1 MRNVDPVVATPR
13 RRSAA
18 RRARA
23 ERAVLVAIVAVAAA
37 ILAVVGYRDRHQ
49 GRTCHDLV
57 VGGVAV
63 GDLTPE
69 VARARVEERARQ
81 WLAAP
86 LSAEA
91 AGGRWTVAPG
101 DIGLQVD
108 PNRAVDEALA
118 HGRDGGALHRLLAAL
133 PGGTHRIAVPA
144 TLDDQRLEATLR
156 AWASGPTHP
165 PQDASFA
172 LAPDGSLTIVPGRD
186 GAGFDAAASR
196 AAFIAGAGGLTGRP
210 VRLALVTIR
219 PAVEAPMLRAVEPA
233 MRTWLASP
241 PEVTHLGRRWALPPD
256 QFVAALRFSPD
267 EAARPV
273 PALDPGALRRFFDE
287 IDAAVSN
294 PGADA
299 RIAVDAGG
307 RFVVAPER
315 AGTAID
321 RVATAAALD
330 AAIAA
335 GRGDAALVVGPRPP
349 ATVAA
354 DLVPVRDYLEWIA
367 STPLVVSFAGEQ
379 VRVFGRADIQPLI
392 VVTPTPGEPVKAAVA
407 LDPVRLRALAQLL
420 AGDLD
425 RPARDA
431 EFTFADRRVQARV
444 ASEDGREVRLAGTER
459 ALGEAI
465 LGAQGTVVPD
475 VAVTAP
481 RVDSA
486 AMADIAVGDLLAY
499 GQTDY
504 GSSVAPRWHNV
515 ELAAERLDGALIPPG
530 AIFSFNR
537 QVGAQTV
544 ENGYQEAYGIALVG
558 GAGGQARVQTVNSVA
573 GGICQVS
580 TTLFQAAF
588 RAGLPI
594 EERNWHFYW
603 VTYGT
608 PPPGMVGLDATV
620 DDAAGLDFK
629 FANNS
634 GGWLAIEAVAAEGIL
649 TVSLF
654 GTDPGWEVRIDE
666 PAISNVRPADPKP
679 IYDKTHDLPPGETRY
694 IEHAAD
700 GFDVALRRRVVD
712 GAGNLVVYTAPS
724 GQRYEMD
731 TTFTSSYFPARD
743 RYQVGVPA
751 AVPEGETEEK
761 P

>member
-1 MRNVDPVVATPR
+1 MRNGVSVVASPR

-23 ERAVLVAIVAVAAA
+23 ERAALVALVAVAAA
-37 ILAVVGYRDRHQ
+37 LLAVVGYRDRHQ
-49 GRTCHDLV
+49 GRLCHDLV
-57 VGGVAV
+57 VGDVAV

-69 VARARVEERARQ
+69 VARARVEERTRL

-86 LSAEA
+86 LQAEA
-91 AGGRWTVAPG
+91 AGGGWMLIPT
-101 DIGLQVD
+101 DLGLQLD
-108 PNRAVDEALA
+108 PARALDD
-118 HGRDGGALHRLLAAL
+118 GRDRGPFHRLLAAL
-133 PGGTHRIAVPA
+133 PGGSHRIAIPA
-144 TLDDQRLEATLR
+144 TLDDGRLEATLR
-156 AWASGPTHP
+156 AWAAGPTHP

-172 LAPDGSLTIVPGRD
+172 LAPDGSLSIVPGRD

-196 AAFIAGAGGLTGRP
+196 SAFIAGAGGLTTRP

-219 PAVEAPMLRAVEPA
+219 PEVDAPMLRAVEPA
-233 MRTWLASP
+233 MREWLASP
-241 PEVTHLGRRWALPPD
+241 PEVTHLGRRWTLPLD

-267 EAARPV
+267 ESGRPI
-273 PALDPGALRRFFDE
+273 PALNAGALRRFFDE
-287 IDAAVSN
+287 IDTAVSD

-315 AGTAID
+315 PGTAID
-321 RVATAAALD
+321 RVASAAALD
-330 AAIAA
+330 AALAD
-335 GRGDAALVVGPRPP
+335 GRRDAALVVGPRPP
-349 ATVAA
+349 AVGTA

-379 VRVFGRADIQPLI
+379 VRVFARADIQPLI
-392 VVTPTPGEPVKAAVA
+392 VVTPAPGEPVKAAVT
-407 LDPVRLRALAQLL
+407 LDPIRLRALAQLL

-425 RPARDA
+425 RPVRDA
-431 EFTFADRRVQARV
+431 EFTFADRR
-444 ASEDGREVRLAGTER
+444 ER

-465 LGAQGTVVPD
+465 LGAHGSVAPD

-481 RVDSA
+481 RVPSS
-486 AMADIAVGDLLAY
+486 AMADIAVGDLLAH

-504 GSSVAPRWHNV
+504 GSSIAPRWHNV
-515 ELAAERLDGALIPPG
+515 ELATERLNGALIPPG
-530 AIFSFNR
+530 AIFSFNQ

-558 GAGGQARVQTVNSVA
+558 GTGGQARVQTVNSVA

-634 GGWLAIEAVAAEGIL
+634 GGWLAIEAVADEGIL
-649 TVSLF
+649 TISLF
-654 GTDPGWEVRIDE
+654 GTDPGWDVRIDE

-679 IYDKTHDLPPGETRY
+679 IYDNTHDLPPGETRY

-743 RYQVGVPA
+743 RYQVGVPPD
-751 AVPEGETEEK
+751 VPEGETEER